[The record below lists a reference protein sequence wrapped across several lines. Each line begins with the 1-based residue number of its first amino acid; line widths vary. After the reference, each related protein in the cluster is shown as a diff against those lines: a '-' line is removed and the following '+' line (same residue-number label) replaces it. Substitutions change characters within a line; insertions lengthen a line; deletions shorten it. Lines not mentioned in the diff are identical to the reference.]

1 MYYLSNF
8 LANVSLMMAFLIN
21 SHLFALVIPI
31 LLISIGL
38 LLEIGTH
45 YREKKYKKTN
55 PDRKI

>member
-1 MYYLSNF
+1 
-8 LANVSLMMAFLIN
+8 MMAFLIN